1 MSQTAEHESGKRKFK
16 MPNVIVIM
24 LFLMLLACLFTYIV
38 PAGQFDT
45 DDEGNPAPG
54 TYQTIEQTPV
64 NPVDALNLIVDGGV
78 QASTVIV
85 LLLFMGGF
93 FGAIFQLDSIPN
105 VINYLVYKYKNIGA
119 MALSLGLFT
128 LMGFIGFFIGGD
140 MMIVFVTLG
149 VIMAKQL
156 SLDPISALA
165 MTFLPLFMGFSVGPS
180 GMAMLGQMFASD
192 TPLFSGYGM
201 RTVIFIIFLIITGI
215 YVAWYTKRVEK
226 DPARSLMDSDKWLKE
241 LDAETKNEEKLEV
254 KSVSWQDITVLLIM
268 IISPI
273 VLAVGNTVLGWS
285 EIYGNSTFITVFFIA
300 FILSFIVK
308 RKSVED
314 MISSFTKGVQDMVIV
329 AIVIILA
336 TTISVILTE
345 GQILNTIV
353 YMMTSQLDDLPL
365 GISAIVIFVINLI
378 FNFLVPSGSGL
389 MGVMVPILEPV
400 AEVLGLT
407 QQVLITAIGFGGGLS
422 NLITPTLGATVG
434 AIALA
439 KANFGSWLKFML
451 PLFFVWVI
459 AGSLILYYLANI
471 NWVGY

>member
-1 MSQTAEHESGKRKFK
+1 MSQKEAEEPLKKKFK

-24 LFLMLLACLFTYIV
+24 LFLMLAACLFTYIV
-38 PAGQFDT
+38 PAGQFDMNE
-45 DDEGNPAPG
+45 DGNPIPG
-54 TYQTIEQTPV
+54 TYGTMEQTPV
-64 NPVDALNLIVDGGV
+64 NPVDALNLILDGGV

-105 VINYLVYKYKNIGA
+105 IINYLVYKYKNIGA

-149 VIMAKQL
+149 VIMARQL
-156 SLDPISALA
+156 RLDPISALA

-180 GMAMLGQMFASD
+180 GMAMLGQIFASD

-201 RTVIFIIFLIITGI
+201 RTVIFIIFLIITGL
-215 YVAWYTKRVEK
+215 YVAWYTKRVDNNPEK
-226 DPARSLMDSDKWLKE
+226 SLMNHDQWLKD
-241 LDAETKNEEKLEV
+241 LDAETEGEDQV
-254 KSVSWQDITVLLIM
+254 DSVTWQDVTVLMIM

-273 VLAVGNTVLGWS
+273 VLAIGNTVLGWS
-285 EIYGNSTFITVFFIA
+285 EVYGNATFITVFFIA
-300 FILSFIVK
+300 FLLSFLVK
-308 RKSVED
+308 RKSVEE
-314 MISSFTKGVQDMVIV
+314 MIASFTKGVQDMVIV

-353 YMMTSQLDDLPL
+353 FMMTDQLGDLPL
-365 GISAIVIFVINLI
+365 GISAIVIFIINLI

-400 AEVLGLT
+400 ADVLGLT
-407 QQVLITAIGFGGGLS
+407 QQVLITAIGFGGGLG

-439 KANFGSWLKFML
+439 KANFGSWIKFML
-451 PLFFVWVI
+451 PLFFIWVI
-459 AGSLILYYLANI
+459 AGSIILYYLANI
-471 NWVGY
+471 NWAGY

>member
-1 MSQTAEHESGKRKFK
+1 MSRSASEGPEQKKFK
-16 MPNVIVIM
+16 MPNVIIIM
-24 LFLMLLACLFTYIV
+24 LSLMLFACILTYLI
-38 PAGQFDT
+38 PAGQFET
-45 DDEGNPAPG
+45 DDEGTPEPG

-64 NPVDALNLIVDGGV
+64 NPVEALNLILDGGV
-78 QASTVIV
+78 QASNVII

-93 FGAIFQLDSIPN
+93 FGAIFQLDAIPN
-105 VINYLVYKYKNIGA
+105 VINYLVYKYKNVGA
-119 MALSLGLFT
+119 MILSLGLFT

-156 SLDPISALA
+156 RLDPISALA

-180 GMAMLGQMFASD
+180 GMAMLGQIFASD

-201 RTVIFIIFLIITGI
+201 RTIIFIIFLIVTGL

-226 DPARSLMDSDKWLKE
+226 NPENSLMNNNSWLEE
-241 LDAETKNEEKLEV
+241 LDEVEAEEEKQEV
-254 KSVSWQDITVLLIM
+254 THVTWQDVSVLLIM
-268 IISPI
+268 IVAPI
-273 VLAVGNTVLGWS
+273 VLAIGNTVLGWS
-285 EIYGNSTFITVFFIA
+285 EEYGNNTFITVFFIA
-300 FILSFIVK
+300 FLLIFIIK
-308 RKSVED
+308 RQSVD
-314 MISSFTKGVQDMVIV
+314 NMISSFTKGVQDMVIV
-329 AIVIILA
+329 AVVIILA

-353 YMMTSQLDDLPL
+353 FAMTGSLDGLPL
-365 GISAIVIFVINLI
+365 GISAVAIFIINLV

-400 AEVLGLT
+400 AEVLGLS
-407 QQVLITAIGFGGGLS
+407 QQVLITAIGFGGGLG

-439 KANFGSWLKFML
+439 KANFGSWIKFML

-459 AGSLILYYLANI
+459 LGSIILYYLANI

>member
-1 MSQTAEHESGKRKFK
+1 MSQAEANEPKKSKFK

-24 LFLMLLACLFTYIV
+24 LSLMLVACLFTYIV

-45 DDEGNPAPG
+45 NEDGNPIPG
-54 TYQTIEQTPV
+54 TYGTIEQTPV
-64 NPVDALNLIVDGGV
+64 NPVEALNLILDGGV

-105 VINYLVYKYKNIGA
+105 IINYLVYKYKNIGA
-119 MALSLGLFT
+119 MALSLGFFT

-156 SLDPISALA
+156 RLDPISALA

-180 GMAMLGQMFASD
+180 GMAMLGQIFASD
-192 TPLFSGYGM
+192 TPLFSGYSM
-201 RTVIFIIFLIITGI
+201 RTIIFIIFLIITGV
-215 YVAWYTKRVEK
+215 YVAWYTKRVERDSAK
-226 DPARSLMDSDKWLKE
+226 SLMNSDNWLKE
-241 LDAETKNEEKLEV
+241 LDEETKNEKTVEV
-254 KSVSWQDITVLLIM
+254 DGVTWQDVTVLMIM
-268 IISPI
+268 IIAPI
-273 VLAVGNTVLGWS
+273 ILAIGNTVLGWS
-285 EIYGNSTFITVFFIA
+285 EVYGNSTFITVFFIA
-300 FILSFIVK
+300 FLLSFLIK
-308 RKSVED
+308 RKSVDE

-353 YMMTSQLDDLPL
+353 FMMTDQLDDLPL
-365 GISAIVIFVINLI
+365 GISAIVIFIINMI

-400 AEVLGLT
+400 ADVLGLT
-407 QQVLITAIGFGGGLS
+407 QQVLITAIGFGGGLG

-439 KANFGSWLKFML
+439 RANFGSWLKFMI
-451 PLFFVWVI
+451 PLFILWMITGAF
-459 AGSLILYYLANI
+459 ILYYLANI
-471 NWVGY
+471 NWTGY